1 MKTRQDMLDAAKSV
15 IKEVTIQDVK
25 HMLDGGR
32 KPVLLDVRAREEYE
46 PGHLQDAVHVP
57 RGVLELKVEA
67 RIPDK
72 SRPVVVYCAG
82 GVRSALA
89 AQTLI
94 EMGYRDVASML
105 GGYDEWAG
113 AQYPVEK
120 QQEGG
125 EQAQALAQDI
135 AMLERQVEEKRKRLA
150 SLKG

>member
-1 MKTRQDMLDAAKSV
+1 MKTRQDMLDAAKAV
-15 IKEVTIQDVK
+15 IKEVTIQEVK
-25 HMLDGGR
+25 HALDGGL

-57 RGVLELKVEA
+57 RGVLEMEVEK
-67 RIPDK
+67 RVPDK

-89 AQTLI
+89 AQTLL

-105 GGYDEWAG
+105 GGYDEWAS

-120 QQEGG
+120 QPEGG
-125 EQAQALAQDI
+125 EQALALEQDI
-135 AMLERQVEEKRKRLA
+135 ALLERQVEEKRKRLA

>member
-1 MKTRQDMLDAAKSV
+1 MKTRQDMLDAAKAM
-15 IKEVTIQDVK
+15 IKEVTIQEVK
-25 HMLDGGR
+25 QTLDGGG

-46 PGHLQDAVHVP
+46 PGHLRDAVHIP
-57 RGVLELKVEA
+57 RGVLELEVEK

-72 SRPVVVYCAG
+72 ARPVVVYCAG

-89 AQTLI
+89 AQTLL

-120 QQEGG
+120 QPEGG
-125 EQAQALAQDI
+125 EQALALEQDI
-135 AMLERQVEEKRKRLA
+135 VLLERQIEEKRIRLA
-150 SLKG
+150 ALKG

>member
-25 HMLDGGR
+25 DMLDGGQ

-57 RGVLELKVEA
+57 RGVLELEVETH
-67 RIPDK
+67 IPDK

-120 QQEGG
+120 QPEGG
-125 EQAQALAQDI
+125 EQAQALTQDI
-135 AMLERQVEEKRKRLA
+135 ALLERQIEEKRKRLA